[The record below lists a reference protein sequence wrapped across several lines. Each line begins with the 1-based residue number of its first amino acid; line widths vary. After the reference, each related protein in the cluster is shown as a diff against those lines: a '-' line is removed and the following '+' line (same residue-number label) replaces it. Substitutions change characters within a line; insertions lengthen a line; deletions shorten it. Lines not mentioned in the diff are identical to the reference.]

1 MFYHNLQ
8 RGTKQLPQTL
18 ILKPLYP
25 LQPDILKSNPKCG
38 ISQQLPSLRSK
49 FQVLTDILADQT
61 V

>member
-25 LQPDILKSNPKCG
+25 LQPDILKGCKDIG
-38 ISQQLPSLRSK
+38 IRKLE
-49 FQVLTDILADQT
+49 FEANG
-61 V
+61 